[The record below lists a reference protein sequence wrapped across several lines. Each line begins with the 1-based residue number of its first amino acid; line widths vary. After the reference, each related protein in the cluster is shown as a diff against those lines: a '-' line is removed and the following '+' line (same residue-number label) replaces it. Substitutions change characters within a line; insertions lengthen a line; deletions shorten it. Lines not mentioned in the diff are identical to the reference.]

1 VDPVEWKTELERVGP
16 KLRANQQLTTNEWRA
31 HVDQTVTSKGHIE
44 KVLGDTQGDL
54 HAMNKYALAVLFRV
68 VLLDTLRDCELCEEA
83 YELVATPYGSRI
95 SIHCCI
101 YHSALTSACLTCTH
115 LLTRTRCMC
124 HHRHVSDELN
134 KMRMKEKYLNN
145 QHNSMSLSF
154 IEVKHKLE
162 SLEQKSSATHEKVRL
177 LFFCTV

>member
-1 VDPVEWKTELERVGP
+1 VRDRVC
-16 KLRANQQLTTNEWRA
+16 LQATDE
-31 HVDQTVTSKGHIE
+31 I
-44 KVLGDTQGDL
+44 
-54 HAMNKYALAVLFRV
+54 
-68 VLLDTLRDCELCEEA
+68 
-83 YELVATPYGSRI
+83 VATPPGFTNLNSLLHLPLCLDFRLPHMH
-95 SIHCCI
+95 IHV
-101 YHSALTSACLTCTH
+101 
-115 LLTRTRCMC
+115 LTRTCCMC

>member
-1 VDPVEWKTELERVGP
+1 
-16 KLRANQQLTTNEWRA
+16 
-31 HVDQTVTSKGHIE
+31 
-44 KVLGDTQGDL
+44 
-54 HAMNKYALAVLFRV
+54 V
-68 VLLDTLRDCELCEEA
+68 VLCAVSRQVCVLRLSLCLDFRLLHTYSAYSHADTL
-83 YELVATPYGSRI
+83 Y
-95 SIHCCI
+95 
-101 YHSALTSACLTCTH
+101 
-115 LLTRTRCMC
+115 MC
-124 HHRHVSDELN
+124 YHRHVSDELN